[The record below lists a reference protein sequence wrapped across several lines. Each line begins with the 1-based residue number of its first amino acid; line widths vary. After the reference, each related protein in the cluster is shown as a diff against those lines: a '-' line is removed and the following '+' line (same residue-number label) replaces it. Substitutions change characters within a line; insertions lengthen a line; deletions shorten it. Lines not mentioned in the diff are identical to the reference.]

1 MKISDEERREV
12 AAKLRA
18 LEPWAHFEV
27 GEPITREEFEEALG
41 LEYVIGDSYDAVGIR
56 RLADLIERPTCKN
69 VSDFGNHT
77 VTQGDYFKCEVFDFV
92 CDRCGVHLIGDEMC
106 NSPLLECKLG
116 HHAPLHYC
124 PNCGAKVVGDD

>member
-1 MKISDEERREV
+1 MVSNDQRREV
-12 AAKLRA
+12 AARLREVET
-18 LEPWAHFEV
+18 LEYDGDVWCDEGDV
-27 GEPITREEFEEALG
+27 LDALG
-41 LEYVIGDSYDAVGIR
+41 LYNDDDPSSCDPEKVAF
-56 RLADLIERPTCKN
+56 LADLIDRPTCNN